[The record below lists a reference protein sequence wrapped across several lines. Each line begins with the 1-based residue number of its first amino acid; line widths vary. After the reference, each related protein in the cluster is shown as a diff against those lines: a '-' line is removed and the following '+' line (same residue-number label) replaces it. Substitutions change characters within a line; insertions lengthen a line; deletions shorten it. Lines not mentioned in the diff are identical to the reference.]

1 MVGWDHQLNGLE
13 FEQALGVGDGQGSL
27 ASCGPQGHKKSYM
40 IDWTELWRDRER
52 HYIMIKTSIQE
63 DITTINRY
71 VPDLGA
77 PQYKRQ
83 ILTAIK
89 GEINSNTII
98 GETLKSIFISGQ
110 IISIENQ

>member
-1 MVGWDHQLNGLE
+1 
-13 FEQALGVGDGQGSL
+13 
-27 ASCGPQGHKKSYM
+27 
-40 IDWTELWRDRER
+40 
-52 HYIMIKTSIQE
+52 MIKTSIQE
-63 DITTINRY
+63 DITTINIY
-71 VPDLGA
+71 VPNLGA

-83 ILTAIK
+83 ILTTIK